1 MGNYNEVYMSDGPL
15 YTENE
20 VKDIVHIIESSQFKI
35 EEPKDKKAFINSNK
49 KSIVSAVPWP
59 ELKNQL
65 RKFERF
71 IFDSNKLIFK
81 YDIVP
86 FHDSHYLNLN
96 YYDSTND
103 SYDWHIDGTGYGST
117 YDLKLTCLLNL
128 STEKYKGGDLVLFN
142 VEDKASKIIKE
153 NFSRPGYAL
162 IFTSTHFHK
171 VKPITK
177 GVRRTLSYWA
187 KGPLWR

>member
-35 EEPKDKKAFINSNK
+35 EEPKDKKAFISGNK

-153 NFSRPGYAL
+153 NFSQPGYAL

>member
-81 YDIVP
+81 YDILP

-153 NFSRPGYAL
+153 NFSQPGYAL

>member
-1 MGNYNEVYMSDGPL
+1 M
-15 YTENE
+15 
-20 VKDIVHIIESSQFKI
+20 
-35 EEPKDKKAFINSNK
+35 
-49 KSIVSAVPWP
+49 
-59 ELKNQL
+59 

-153 NFSRPGYAL
+153 NFSQPGYAL

>member
-153 NFSRPGYAL
+153 NFSQP
-162 IFTSTHFHK
+162 
-171 VKPITK
+171 
-177 GVRRTLSYWA
+177 
-187 KGPLWR
+187 

>member
-117 YDLKLTCLLNL
+117 YYLKLTCLLNL

-153 NFSRPGYAL
+153 NFSQPGYAL

>member
-128 STEKYKGGDLVLFN
+128 STEKYKGGYLVLFN

-153 NFSRPGYAL
+153 NFSQPGYAL

-187 KGPLWR
+187 KGTLWR

>member
-20 VKDIVHIIESSQFKI
+20 VKDIVHIIESSQFKN

-153 NFSRPGYAL
+153 NFSQPGYAL

>member
-20 VKDIVHIIESSQFKI
+20 IKDIVHIIESSQFKI

-153 NFSRPGYAL
+153 NFSQPGYAL